1 MKISLYH
8 IAIILM
14 GLFLIGCA
22 GTKRLP
28 EGKKLYTG
36 SKLSFETKSI
46 RDYKKIKKSLK
57 ELIEPRPN
65 TSVLGLRPRLWIYN
79 RVGEVK
85 KDKGFKHWLKYEI
98 GQPPV
103 TMDQVNVDYLT
114 GQLEYR
120 LVNKGFFNGNVS
132 SSVKIEKKKASV
144 VYQVDPGGAYLVGKV
159 VYPDSSNLLNRII
172 AFQKKKS
179 RIRKGHRFDLDELIS
194 ERKRLEKVV
203 QDSGYYHMS
212 HRMLVFDADS
222 TTGDHEV
229 DLFLRKKENIPPRA
243 MDRYKISKIQILPGY
258 TRELDTLGSPIS
270 IDSIEYYLNTH
281 EIRARPVANAIKL
294 RTGNYYSKEDEE
306 ITLNRLSGMGVFRYI
321 NLNYEED
328 TVRRYLRARINLVPY
343 KRKSIRFQLD
353 AVSKSNNFV
362 GPFFTFSFMN
372 RNFLGGGERLQ
383 ISLNSGFEA
392 QINPNQGGPVN
403 SYELGLHTSL
413 TVPRLI
419 IPFHVNE
426 ADSKYDFE
434 TEYNIGL
441 RSQKRVGY
449 FNLMS
454 LDLSMGYHWNKKVIH
469 RYEFLPV
476 NVNFFKLT
484 NTTEKFRNLLENSQF
499 LQNTFQEQFIL
510 GGRFSY
516 YYNSKALNDQ
526 FHDANNFYFN
536 GNLNTSGNIVNWLQ
550 QAFTKSPEGK
560 DSQPL
565 KIGGLTYAQ
574 FAKVDFDF
582 RYYRRLDSRNRLATR
597 IIAGLGYP
605 YGNSNNLPYSHQFS
619 VGGSSSI
626 RAFRPRSVGP
636 GEYVV
641 PDSVAQNN
649 VYIDQTADIK
659 LEWNLEYRFDIYK
672 NLKGAV
678 FLDAGNI
685 WSLKIDEER
694 PGAQFRFNRFYKE
707 IAMGG
712 GIGIRY
718 DVKVLILRLDV
729 ATPIRIPYG
738 PESDRWVINKVAI
751 DKKSWRQQNLIFNI
765 AIGYPF

>member
-1 MKISLYH
+1 MRFLLFH
-8 IAIILM
+8 IVIIIMAL
-14 GLFLIGCA
+14 LVAGCA
-22 GTKRLP
+22 GTRRLP
-28 EGKKLYTG
+28 EGKTLYTG
-36 SKLSFETKSI
+36 VDLSFESKSI
-46 RDYKKIKKSLK
+46 RDYKKIRKSLK
-57 ELIEPRPN
+57 ELIEPKPN
-65 TSVLGLRPRLWIYN
+65 TSILGLRPRLWIYN
-79 RVGEVK
+79 QIGEVK
-85 KDKGFKHWLKYEI
+85 KDKGFKHWLKYNI

-103 TMDQVNVDYLT
+103 TLDQVNVTYLT

-132 SSVKIEKKKASV
+132 SNVKIKDRKASV
-144 VYQVDPGGAYLVGKV
+144 VYQIDPGRAYRVGKV
-159 VYPDSSNLLNRII
+159 IYPDSSSQLNRTL
-172 AFQKKKS
+172 AYQKKKS
-179 RIRKGHRFDLDELIS
+179 RVRKGHRFDLDELIA

-203 QDSGYYHMS
+203 QDSGYYHLS

-222 TTGDHEV
+222 TAGDHQV
-229 DLFLRKKENIPPRA
+229 NLFLRKKENIPSRA
-243 MDRYKISKIQILPGY
+243 LDRYKISEIQILPGY
-258 TRELDTLGSPIS
+258 SREIDTLGQPVR
-270 IDSIEYYLNTH
+270 IDSMEYYLNTR
-281 EIRARPVANAIKL
+281 EIRARPVGNAVKL
-294 RTGNYYSKEDEE
+294 RVGNYYSKEDEQ

-328 TVRRYLRARINLVPY
+328 STRRFLHARINLVPY
-343 KRKSIRFQLD
+343 KKKSIRFQLD

-362 GPFFTFSFMN
+362 GPFFTLSFMN
-372 RNFLGGGERLQ
+372 RNFLGGGERFQ
-383 ISLNSGFEA
+383 VSINTGFEA

-403 SYELGLHTSL
+403 SYELGLHASL

-434 TEYNIGL
+434 TEYNTGL
-441 RSQKRVGY
+441 RSQKRVGF

-476 NVNFFKLT
+476 NVSFFKLT
-484 NTTEKFRNLLENSQF
+484 NTTADFRNLLENSQF
-499 LQNTFQEQFIL
+499 LRNAFQEQFIL

-516 YYNSKALNDQ
+516 HYNSKTLDDQ
-526 FHDANNFYFN
+526 FHDTNNFYFN
-536 GNLNTSGNIVNWLQ
+536 GNLNASGNIVNWIQ
-550 QAFTKSPEGK
+550 EAFTKSPEGTN
-560 DSQPL
+560 SQPL

-574 FAKVDFDF
+574 FAKLDFDF

-597 IIAGLGYP
+597 FIAGLGYP
-605 YGNSNNLPYSHQFS
+605 YGNSNSLPYSFQFA

-626 RAFRPRSVGP
+626 RAFRPRSLGP

-641 PDSVAQNN
+641 PDSVLQNN

-659 LEWNLEYRFDIYK
+659 LEWNLEYRFDIYR

-685 WSLKIDEER
+685 WSLQVDEER
-694 PGAQFRFNRFYKE
+694 PGAEFRFDRFYKQ
-707 IAMGG
+707 IALGG

-718 DVKVLILRLDV
+718 DVKVLILRLDL

-751 DKKSWRQQNLIFNI
+751 DKKSWRQKNLIFNI